1 MVSLPMKLVCS
12 ELSQKKKDVFFHMLK
27 STSEV
32 SGFRG
37 LIPVLKNQTL
47 RTITLLTILFGI

>member
-1 MVSLPMKLVCS
+1 MKLVCS